1 MGRSARVDRT
11 TGETAILVVLDLDG
25 RGEAR
30 IDTPVGFFN
39 HMLNTLAR
47 HSGMDLEVKARGDVD
62 VDYHHLVEDTGIVLG
77 QALDQA
83 LGDKKGIERF
93 GHALVPM
100 DDALALAAMDLSG
113 REHFS
118 FDARFSAP
126 KVGDFD
132 TELVEEFFYGV
143 VRGGKLTLH
152 LKLLDSANTHHAIEA
167 LFKAFA
173 RALREAVALRDPQGG
188 IPSTKGVL

>member
-152 LKLLDSANTHHAIEA
+152 LKLLDGANTHHAIEA

-173 RALREAVALRDPQGG
+173 RALREAVALKDPQGG

>member
-1 MGRSARVDRT
+1 VGRSARVDRT

-152 LKLLDSANTHHAIEA
+152 LKLLDGANTHHAIEA

-173 RALREAVALRDPQGG
+173 RALREAVALKDPQGG